1 MLCEVKALLNRTLMH
16 EALMS
21 EDGDNC
27 GLALGMV
34 EEARVGG
41 ERSVRRSDWRARW
54 SRSSDAR

>member
-1 MLCEVKALLNRTLMH
+1 MLCEVKALLNRATTH
-16 EALMS
+16 EALMN

-41 ERSVRRSDWRARW
+41 ERRVRRSDWRRRWRPSSGAR
-54 SRSSDAR
+54 